1 MVSGWF
7 VLVALVLGIAIGI
20 FLFAA
25 MSVARYEPPERDRR
39 LLDPMR
45 YDGER
50 LNEPRTVC

>member
-39 LLDPMR
+39 LLDPIR